1 MAERK
6 GVEISQRMLFVKLRM
21 SIFFFLSFRPIHVTK
36 KLNRNETAG
45 STE

>member
-6 GVEISQRMLFVKLRM
+6 GVEISQSAFCEAGNED
-21 SIFFFLSFRPIHVTK
+21 FLSFRPIYVTK

>member
-6 GVEISQRMLFVKLRM
+6 GVEISQRMLFVKLGMRV
-21 SIFFFLSFRPIHVTK
+21 FLSFRPIYVAK

>member
-6 GVEISQRMLFVKLRM
+6 GVEISQRVPFVKLGM
-21 SIFFFLSFRPIHVTK
+21 KIFLSFRPIYVTK